1 MKIVIDSSV
10 IVSFFFKDIY
20 HDKAIEI
27 FRKLKK
33 EKTENII
40 STIALPE
47 VCSAII
53 RQTNNKDYAAIV
65 KRKIE
70 KWIKDNF
77 LKIEELTKERMLLAS
92 STAIEFGLK
101 GVDAIVVSL
110 VKELKASLLT
120 FDEEIKRKIKGKI
133 KLFEL

>member
-20 HDKAIEI
+20 YDKAIEI

>member
-10 IVSFFFKDIY
+10 IVGFFFKDIH

-47 VCSAII
+47 VCSAIV

-92 STAIEFGLK
+92 SAAIEFGLK
-101 GVDAIVVSL
+101 GADAIVVSL

-120 FDEEIKRKIKGKI
+120 FDEEIKRKVRDKI
-133 KLFEL
+133 KLLEV